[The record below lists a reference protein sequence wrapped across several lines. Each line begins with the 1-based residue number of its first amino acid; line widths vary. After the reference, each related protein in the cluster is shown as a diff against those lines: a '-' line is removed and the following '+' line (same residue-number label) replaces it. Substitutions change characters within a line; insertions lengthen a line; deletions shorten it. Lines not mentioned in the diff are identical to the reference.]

1 MPTPFDALPFEGL
14 VQPQAPAQPEG
25 VPTFSA
31 PKTRQQEYADF
42 VQAHPQVGHVPFE
55 VWDQEARTL
64 ETAGK
69 ARMADARLAEMGYR
83 PASVDQLALTSDMP
97 GGMVTMPKDE
107 ALQNAKAYNQAVTQ
121 GLEATRL
128 PQIGKAI
135 GRTVGAG
142 IDISLGANSDM
153 MEQVLGKFGQETPR
167 SAVGFIP
174 GVGIP
179 AMTGDIAARTFA
191 ETEDPVKALI
201 AAGTNLGTFGLAKG
215 VGSLTGGAT
224 EKFINRQAANAIR
237 PGEAAISAEIARQAM
252 TSPIP
257 KVAQAVG
264 TATGA
269 MAGSVGGQVIE
280 GVDPTSPEAIAN
292 TLVNAAVFAG
302 PEAISAVKNRNG
314 LNRRASEVLS
324 EWQREAQFERE
335 ARDAGQAAEAASAAR
350 KMGQQTY
357 GTQAEARQA
366 AEFQRLIEESA
377 SIPDKNP
384 EQWRK
389 ETFAQNI
396 RDIRDITDPIAR
408 KVEAARVAKFWG
420 ESHDLGAIAD
430 AGERT
435 AMMLYAA
442 PPQTMSDLANYMRRG
457 SILVSDALRLVDEK
471 VGETGTSAAAV
482 AQLQAQG
489 HLPKFD
495 YEWLQNT
502 IGEGLERSLDNS
514 YSAAYQ
520 QMVNRL
526 AGEMVIASELAK
538 QARGEQLTQQSIA
551 GPQTSEKVIKDNNT
565 MAAFMEALGKVPET
579 FGLSETRDPVTKEI
593 SRQSLH
599 EQIYDRLDHHEKNDN
614 LYGTGETI
622 KYAEMMTELID
633 NLTLGKTPEELA
645 GLDWA
650 NVEAPVSRERRLAKT
665 GGAKEERVMT
675 FDPMSLGRLH
685 DKNFE
690 GKYKVKIYGRGNR
703 SQNEVLLSETG
714 LGDSR
719 RVGQGVTESASGQ
732 ENTME
737 RLDPETAVPIE
748 QISTEDVRGTTPL
761 AKVDWGQGAERV
773 RQFVLDTPADKLW
786 DVLSP
791 AFMQTGKL
799 RVHGKT
805 EERYKPVIKD
815 FVDVLFGAGITKT
828 GVNNPESPAARRI
841 LAAWGAKSDSRVLP
855 VNQVLRQVRETI
867 SWSGKTIGDFT
878 HQLIRQL
885 VKHANVEV
893 PTVEVMKPTL
903 PQMGGKGM
911 TVSRTSE
918 EPVTMGGGVM
928 DIYRTLRN
936 MFIQRGYDLDEIKS
950 RVAPI
955 MGYFIRTQPDI
966 SVGMLSPEVSRLFG
980 GLYSAMDQAQGR
992 PSIGL
997 AQYSAASTG
1006 DQRTYDAWRVVGDLT
1021 HEYVHHLV
1029 EIMRGGVPK
1038 PNVKSISDESLTAM
1052 WRVLNYAKTAKVD
1065 HRAAVLQWFFERIV
1079 PNEFHVIDGQR
1090 NRDIPALIAYGAE
1103 RPEEFVAVLGQLLG
1117 PGMMMGRTGQKL
1129 NVDELLTFAPEE
1141 VAMFAKGLTRN
1152 LADSL
1157 DAIQQASSLPNIAG
1171 VVWAAGGSNKDLP
1184 ELVRSYEQI
1193 FHSPQPQLGIA
1204 QLKNL
1209 VNGLEQGAGPLPPI
1223 EIHISQAQIE
1233 QILESRPELMA
1244 VKKQIRAASK
1254 AVQDE
1259 LFGGTPE
1266 EAGKQYR
1273 DPLAEVQEATVLDMR
1288 ESEGQMDL
1296 FPGPRSIRKAT
1307 SPGLFYKALGLF
1319 QQSLDHLSRQ
1329 GVPLMHDAIAS
1340 IMQLIPDEN
1349 RMALNQ
1355 RAPFSHT
1362 NGKLNKGLPIFQMRK
1377 AKTMEDRQNATMV
1390 NKLFHWAQRN
1400 EMSPLQ
1406 QNDKGQWFLREEV
1419 IQSGIGDPDGHVHPD
1434 VADTWLRSMEANQT
1448 SGQLLVD
1455 SRIDSLSYRTSL
1467 LLMKS
1472 YSNNLPWNV
1481 AYEATTRIVRGM
1493 VVGNQ
1498 VLAQQG
1504 LNMLPNESAQLA
1516 LSFLNDGMVQQVKD
1530 LNKLILERAPYFATE
1545 QRRGEHFVTSFDASG
1560 VRHFDSTKTKSGA
1573 DKLIKELQAK
1583 GFKDVVHSTRDEKE
1597 EASKFDSPETIA
1609 LKYEQLEIA
1618 HMDKWLSENPLGLD
1632 AQTLAIIRQYAP
1644 KPGEG
1649 VRETLEKRGTGKF
1662 LMKRKSVPSA
1672 IGLDYV
1678 TNMFESQNALA
1689 STIAR
1694 RALQHKIEL
1703 ILSDARLAEQPVV
1716 AQHIRTNLQAML
1728 VPSGRLEQS
1737 AKTFVSASYIA
1748 ANVSSMIVN
1757 LADPITT
1764 LPVQLIRSGKGKQ
1777 GISSAYANVSI
1788 GYKDALAFHT
1798 MSAAEIDKLAL
1809 SGSLKTDK
1817 GVSPTR
1823 QEYKAMIFQKGLGL
1837 KVIDKGLMHDITESE
1852 DLRQASARMLGT
1864 NKYDASVADWA
1875 LDPVYRLLRGAMVL
1889 PRLAHQLNNH
1899 VAMFAGMDQAYDA
1912 GMNVDEGYQHADIV
1926 RTQSMFAGGRTNA
1939 PGYIGKMGQLA
1950 PAGRVL
1956 HSMGQYSVGILG
1968 MWYNTTR
1975 DAIKMDP
1982 NIRPEDRQR
1991 AWKAWSA
1998 LFISTVVLAG
2008 LRGLPGVAA
2017 FMAWAYKEGEHDL
2030 ESKARL
2036 GLYELSGKV
2045 SDDTGVRQTLTEVA
2059 LNGVPNQVFG
2069 VNIGPRVGNPDFLG
2083 VSSYDGFNIADAS
2096 ASFSLM
2102 KNWYDGLGYFI
2113 SGQPQKAVTSLA
2125 PNALRRSVTMAMNK
2139 TQFGDYQFRNP
2150 NTNEPVYNPT
2160 TMDLVKYNM
2169 GFEPAGASESRKVRE
2184 LVKRTTDEHKKKEER
2199 TITDVANQMNRGDN
2213 KPAIQWVKDQLAADP
2228 TIALGDPMHPV
2239 TRITDKAVRL
2249 KNIADPLAPVPLAAS
2264 GQAQAIQKTFPSHVI
2279 QATKPLDLEKQK
2291 IRAESSVGGVQG
2303 DPARRLENAQ
2313 IMEALMVKKGMTPAQ
2328 AHQFMRV
2335 LGD

>member
-1 MPTPFDALPFEGL
+1 MPIPFDALSLDEL
-14 VQPQAPAQPEG
+14 VPPPAPVQPEG

-31 PKTRQQEYADF
+31 PKTRRQEYADF
-42 VQAHPQVGHVPFE
+42 VQAHPQLSHVPYE
-55 VWDQEARTL
+55 AWDQEARGLQAAGAQRMSDARVNPEGWSNPVQQSAIELNRILQTGIEATGL
-64 ETAGK
+64 PAAGEYVGGK
-69 ARMADARLAEMGYR
+69 AGELADI
-83 PASVDQLALTSDMP
+83 
-97 GGMVTMPKDE
+97 TM
-107 ALQNAKAYNQAVTQ
+107 
-121 GLEATRL
+121 
-128 PQIGKAI
+128 
-135 GRTVGAG
+135 
-142 IDISLGANSDM
+142 GANSNL
-153 MEQVLGKFGQETPR
+153 MENVGKQFGKTLPR

-174 GVGIP
+174 GAGVP
-179 AMTGDIAARTFA
+179 LMAGDIAFQKYA
-191 ETEDPVKALI
+191 ETGSPAKAAT
-201 AAGTNLGTFGLAKG
+201 AAGINLGTLGLAKG
-215 VGSLTGGAT
+215 VGSLAGGAAET
-224 EKFINRQAANAIR
+224 FINRQAANAIR
-237 PGEAAISAEIARQAM
+237 PGEAGISAEIARQAM

-257 KVAQAVG
+257 KVAQAAG
-264 TATGA
+264 TAVGA
-269 MAGSVGGQVIE
+269 AAGSVGGQMIE

-292 TLVNAAVFAG
+292 TMVNAAVFAG
-302 PEAISAVKNRNG
+302 PEAIGAVKNKNRI
-314 LNRRASEVLS
+314 NRRASEVLND
-324 EWQREAQFERE
+324 WQREAQFERE
-335 ARDAGQAAEAASAAR
+335 AREAGQAAEAASTAR
-350 KMGQQTY
+350 KMGEKAY
-357 GTQAEARQA
+357 GTEAEARQA
-366 AEFQRLIEESA
+366 AEFQKLIEESA
-377 SIPDKNP
+377 SIPDKDH
-384 EQWRK
+384 ETWRK
-389 ETFAQNI
+389 ETFLQNVQ
-396 RDIRDITDPIAR
+396 DIRDITDPLAR

-650 NVEAPVSRERRLAKT
+650 NAEAPVSRERRLAKT
-665 GGAKEERVMT
+665 EGAKEERVMT

-748 QISTEDVRGTTPL
+748 QISTEDVRGATPL

-786 DVLSP
+786 DILSP

-805 EERYKPVIKD
+805 EGRYKPVIKD
-815 FVDVLFGAGITKT
+815 FVDVLFGAGITKQ
-828 GVNNPESPAARRI
+828 GNKNDESAAAKRI
-841 LAAWGAKSDSRVLP
+841 LAAWGAKPSKHSSAG
-855 VNQVLRQVRETI
+855 QVIEQVRETI
-867 SWSGKTIGDFT
+867 SWSGKSVEDFT

-936 MFIQRGYDLDEIKS
+936 MFIQRGYGLDEIKS

-966 SVGMLSPEVSRLFG
+966 SVGMLSPEVSRMYG
-980 GLYSAMDQAQGR
+980 GLYVLMDQAQGR
-992 PSIGL
+992 SSIGM

-1021 HEYVHHLV
+1021 HEYIHHLV
-1029 EIMRGGVPK
+1029 AIMQGAAPK
-1038 PNVKSISDESLTAM
+1038 PNVKSISEESLTSV
-1052 WRVLNYAKTAKVD
+1052 WRVLNYAKTATVD
-1065 HRAAVLQWFFERIV
+1065 HRAAVLKWFFERII

-1090 NRDIPALIAYGAE
+1090 NRDIPGLIAYGAN
-1103 RPEEFVAVLGQLLG
+1103 RPEEFVTVLGQLLG

-1129 NVDELLTFAPEE
+1129 NVDELLAFAPEE
-1141 VAMFAKGLTRN
+1141 VAMFSKGLTRN

-1171 VVWAAGGSNKDLP
+1171 VVWAAGGSNKDLS
-1184 ELVRSYEQI
+1184 ELVRNYEQI
-1193 FHSPQPQLGIA
+1193 FHSPQPQLSIA
-1204 QLKNL
+1204 QLRNL

-1223 EIHISQAQIE
+1223 EIHISLAQLD
-1233 QILESRPELMA
+1233 QILEDYPELMA

-1340 IMQLIPDEN
+1340 VMQLIPDEN

-1362 NGKLNKGLPIFQMRK
+1362 NGKLNKRLPILQMRK

-1498 VLAQQG
+1498 VLSQQG

-1583 GFKDVVHSTRDEKE
+1583 GFKDVVHSTRDELE

-1809 SGSLKTDK
+1809 SGSLKIDK
-1817 GVSPTR
+1817 GVRPTR

-1912 GMNVDEGYQHADIV
+1912 GMSVDEGYQHADIV

-1982 NIRPEDRQR
+1982 NIKPEDRQR

-1998 LFISTVVLAG
+1998 LFISTVIQAG

-2017 FMAWAYKEGEHDL
+2017 FMAWAYKQGETDL

-2069 VNIGPRVGNPDFLG
+2069 VNVGPRVGNPDFLG

-2102 KNWYDGLGYFI
+2102 KNWYDGLGYFV

-2169 GFEPAGASESRKVRE
+2169 GFEPAGASESRKMRE
-2184 LVKRTTDEHKKKEER
+2184 LVKRTTDEYKKKEER